1 MLKKD
6 LCFDHFIKF
15 YICNLFKTHK
25 CHQARSY
32 TPVVVYVELKQEIPG
47 FVSGQCGLHSKILIS
62 KTNKQKP
69 DSQY

>member
-6 LCFDHFIKF
+6 LCFDHFIKLS
-15 YICNLFKTHK
+15 ICNLFKDSQ

-32 TPVVVYVELKQEIPG
+32 TPVVVYFEQKQEVPG
-47 FVSGQCGLHSKILIS
+47 FVSGQFGLHSKILIS